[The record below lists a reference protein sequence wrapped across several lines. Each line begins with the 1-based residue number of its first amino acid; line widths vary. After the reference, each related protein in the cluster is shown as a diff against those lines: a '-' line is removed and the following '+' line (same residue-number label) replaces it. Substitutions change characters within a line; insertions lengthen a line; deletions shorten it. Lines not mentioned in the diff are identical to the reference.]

1 MGRFTHI
8 SHNEFILGSQIN
20 EIGMDTVDSPYWRL
34 FCSSVTESVI
44 GGGVKFKTHVEL
56 RVKASVLGYSH

>member
-8 SHNEFILGSQIN
+8 SHNVFIPVSQIN
-20 EIGMDTVDSPYWRL
+20 EIGMDIVDYPYWRL

-44 GGGVKFKTHVEL
+44 SGGVKFKTHVDL
-56 RVKASVLGYSH
+56 WVKASVLGYSR